1 MRLSSFLL
9 SPAVNGDT
17 VAEGRD
23 GTPSRPRRFRG
34 KRLTHAVFTLAL
46 LCATLAYAAG
56 EDDFLRP
63 VGQPPKA
70 KPQMRQGGEAVPPLP
85 LPATPLRR
93 SEKKR
98 PPSPSTMIGKVI
110 WGSYL
115 DYTWENGEV
124 TRVYDWNMVPA
135 DCQSL
140 LRSSYKHLNM
150 DYKVETTSLDG
161 FSATPAEIPV
171 LYFSGGR
178 SLTFT
183 DQQREVLRKYLLS
196 GGMAWFD
203 SVVGSPY
210 FYKSALTELKKTLP
224 EAQIRRLP
232 EDHPIF
238 HMVDDSVKMKTKT
251 KSDVLPVFDGV
262 YIGSRV
268 AAVVSPYGLGA
279 GWDNAAPDLIKMADY
294 YDHPSATQIGLNLV
308 AYSMGYFRVGQSHAK
323 AQVYSEEDAQ
333 ENSDPVVFAQIRTSG
348 VWNTEP
354 GGANNLLRF
363 MKKNLSVKAN
373 YLVRTVKLDT
383 DPLNKYSFLYLSG
396 ISDFSFDDAELT
408 ALRRYLQDGGYLL
421 IDNSLGL
428 DEFHSSVYRELKRL
442 FPDRAL
448 EKIPLDH
455 AIYQQGPFKID
466 RVHYTPTVRAKY
478 PSLSTPVL
486 EGFKVADNYNVICS
500 PFDLAAGWQGDD
512 HPLSYGYEAGDAL
525 LLGADLVTYCL
536 TH

>member
-1 MRLSSFLL
+1 MNMRFPIIVVS
-9 SPAVNGDT
+9 A
-17 VAEGRD
+17 
-23 GTPSRPRRFRG
+23 
-34 KRLTHAVFTLAL
+34 LAL
-46 LCATLAYAAG
+46 CGMCAQAG

-98 PPSPSTMIGKVI
+98 PPSPSALIGKVI

-115 DYTWENGEV
+115 DYTWDDGQV

-135 DCQSL
+135 DCQAL
-140 LRSSYKHLNM
+140 LRASYKHLNM
-150 DYKVETTSLDG
+150 DYKVETTSLSE

-178 SLTFT
+178 SLNFT
-183 DQQREVLRKYLLS
+183 DKDREVLRKYLLS

-210 FYKSALTELKKTLP
+210 FYKSALTELKKVLP

-238 HMVDDSVKMKTKT
+238 HMVDDTVKVNTKT
-251 KSDVLPVFDGV
+251 KGDVTPVLDGI

-268 AAVVSPYGLGA
+268 AAIVSPYGMGA
-279 GWDNAAPDLIKMADY
+279 GWDQTAPTLIEKADY
-294 YDHPSATQIGLNLV
+294 YDHRSAVALGLNLV
-308 AYSMGYFRVGQSHAK
+308 AYSMGYFRVGQAHAR
-323 AQVYSEEDAQ
+323 AQVYGQEDVQ
-333 ENSDPVVFAQIRTSG
+333 ENSDPVVFAQIKTGG

-373 YLVRTVKLDT
+373 YLVRTIKLDT
-383 DPLNKYSFLYLSG
+383 DPLSHYSFLYLSG
-396 ISDFSFDDAELT
+396 ISDFSFDDAELS
-408 ALRRYLQDGGYLL
+408 ALRGYLKGGGYLL

-428 DEFHSSVYRELKRL
+428 DEFGKAVYREMKRL
-442 FPDRAL
+442 YPEATFAKVPM
-448 EKIPLDH
+448 DH
-455 AIYQQGPFKID
+455 PVYQQGPFKID
-466 RVHYTPTVRAKY
+466 KVRFTLAARAKY
-478 PSLSTPVL
+478 PSLATPVL
-486 EGFKVADNYNVICS
+486 EGLKVADEYRVLYS

-512 HPLSYGYEAGDAL
+512 HPMSYGYESGDAMQ
-525 LLGADLVTYCL
+525 LGANLLTFCL